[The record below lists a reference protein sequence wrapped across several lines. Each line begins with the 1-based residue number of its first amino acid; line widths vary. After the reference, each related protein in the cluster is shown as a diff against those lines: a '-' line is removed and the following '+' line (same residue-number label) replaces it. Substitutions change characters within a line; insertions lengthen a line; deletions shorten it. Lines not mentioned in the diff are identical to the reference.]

1 MVVNERRSDAPWAGF
16 FGAYLILAAVIVVL
30 RVGLRVLFGG
40 DFGTHVVFVLP
51 ELPLP
56 DWMAGLGIGGPV
68 TLESIL
74 AAFYDGLRLATLI
87 LCLGAANVLA
97 DARRLLRIVPNALYE
112 IGATLVVALTVA
124 PQLVESML
132 RVRRARRIRGGSTKG
147 FRALVGLFMPVL
159 QDALDRSLSLA
170 AAMDARGYGRTADV
184 PVKTRRMT
192 SALVLAGLG
201 AICIGLYGVLD
212 GTSPVWLGLPMLAL
226 GVAAGAAGMWL
237 GGRRIRRT
245 AYRPDVWRLPETVV
259 AATGLTSALLMIA
272 AGQLD
277 PAALHPSLVPLAW
290 PEFVPLAT
298 AGILIA
304 VLPAWVAPPVRLA
317 VRVPGDAATV
327 ASRPGAP
334 VS

>member
-1 MVVNERRSDAPWAGF
+1 
-16 FGAYLILAAVIVVL
+16 
-30 RVGLRVLFGG
+30 
-40 DFGTHVVFVLP
+40 
-51 ELPLP
+51 
-56 DWMAGLGIGGPV
+56 
-68 TLESIL
+68 
-74 AAFYDGLRLATLI
+74 
-87 LCLGAANVLA
+87 
-97 DARRLLRIVPNALYE
+97 
-112 IGATLVVALTVA
+112 
-124 PQLVESML
+124 
-132 RVRRARRIRGGSTKG
+132 
-147 FRALVGLFMPVL
+147 
-159 QDALDRSLSLA
+159 
-170 AAMDARGYGRTADV
+170 
-184 PVKTRRMT
+184 MT